1 MGVPERGA
9 DCIMSSRSTAAWLTA
24 GYSPREG
31 SGVHPT
37 YDTAQMSRLSYSPR
51 EGSELHRPDNAGQ
64 LDQGVIVPKRGA
76 DCIQEGY
83 GTVVFHSSVT
93 VPERGAD
100 CITQFSQLKLSIL
113 NRYSPREGSGLHR
126 ANTSKANIP
135 IGMLQSP
142 RGERIASCP

>member
-1 MGVPERGA
+1 MQSKTENHRYTWKILMICAVKYFQALCTKNKDLWNKKLLTVFFDGEEFLFAMGVPERGA

-76 DCIQEGY
+76 DCIIWNLA
-83 GTVVFHSSVT
+83 T
-93 VPERGAD
+93 
-100 CITQFSQLKLSIL
+100 IFS
-113 NRYSPREGSGLHR
+113 
-126 ANTSKANIP
+126 
-135 IGMLQSP
+135 
-142 RGERIASCP
+142 